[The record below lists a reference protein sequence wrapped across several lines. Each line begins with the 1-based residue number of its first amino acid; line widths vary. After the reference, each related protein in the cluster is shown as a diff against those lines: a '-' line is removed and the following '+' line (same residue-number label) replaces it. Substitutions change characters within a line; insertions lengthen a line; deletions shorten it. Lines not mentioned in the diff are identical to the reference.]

1 MPSSSSNNST
11 QKFGSTSFEDTGLHA
26 QISLL
31 PKMAE
36 HSSKSTELQIAV
48 IRTTTEEV
56 QSRDS
61 VPDCVDVD
69 PGTLETTLSMSGIQS
84 LKKSCSFSSVQLPPE
99 LIAIILSK
107 LPFPQI
113 FQVKTLSTSWYTKL
127 PSLRRPLFMPSLV
140 QEHENSS
147 NLSQLDVSSNWC
159 TYCPVF
165 VSGQEMVGYERAH
178 KRWRKLP
185 IHIKIPIQQQQSPSK
200 APFVGFTVNFVG
212 PIMFVYRL
220 GLEESKMMVANPL
233 IGCWTK
239 MEGAPTYHESS
250 CVCKVG
256 SEDYK
261 IVIHHP
267 WQHGDGY
274 VRFETRVFDSK
285 TKTWTRGLAVHRS
298 LVNDGSV
305 DYGKNFLYCAHK
317 DGVVY
322 CTLTSFWSRRLELWQ
337 YSIDTGLWAN
347 IPLDT
352 RFEEYE
358 FQTCGL
364 FSVASQIL
372 LVTMIDRTYTNRHSI
387 YYSESARI
395 YRLDMKTLQLS
406 EPWKSPPM
414 LTRFCTSNNNHS
426 RIVCDDECLY
436 FIREIRRPGQGSFP
450 IEMWSY
456 HVSTE
461 TWSNVSSP
469 PKEYFKLC
477 SFLKLADGSFTPD
490 LKRYAS
496 L

>member
-1 MPSSSSNNST
+1 MPSSSSNISAQQFEN
-11 QKFGSTSFEDTGLHA
+11 TSFEDPGLHA
-26 QISLL
+26 QVSLL
-31 PKMAE
+31 LIMAE

-48 IRTTTEEV
+48 IRNTTEEV
-56 QSRDS
+56 QFRDS
-61 VPDCVDVD
+61 IPGFVDVD

-99 LIAIILSK
+99 LIASILSK

-113 FQVKTLSTSWYTKL
+113 FQVKILSTSWYTKL
-127 PSLRRPLFMPSLV
+127 PTLRPVQFMPSLV

-147 NLSQLDVSSNWC
+147 ILPQFDVSSNWC

-185 IHIKIPIQQQQSPSK
+185 IHIEIPIQEQLIK
-200 APFVGFTVNFVG
+200 APYLGFMVNFVG

-220 GLEESKMMVANPL
+220 GLEESTMLVANPL
-233 IGCWTK
+233 VGRWTN
-239 MEGAPTYHESS
+239 MQGAPTVHESS

-256 SEDYK
+256 AEDYK

-267 WQHGDGY
+267 WQHADGY
-274 VRFETRVFDSK
+274 VRFKTRVFDSK

-298 LVNDGSV
+298 RVNDGVV
-305 DYGKNFLYCAHK
+305 DYGKNSLYCAHK

-322 CTLTSFWSRRLELWQ
+322 CTLTSSWSRRLELWQ
-337 YSIDTGLWAN
+337 YILESGLWAN
-347 IPLDT
+347 IPLDM

-372 LVTMIDRTYTNRHSI
+372 LVTMVDRTYTNRHSI
-387 YYSESARI
+387 YYSESARV
-395 YRLDMKTLQLS
+395 YRLDMNSLQLS

-426 RIVCDDECLY
+426 RVVCDNECLH

-461 TWSNVSSP
+461 TWSNVPTP

-477 SFLKLADGSFTPD
+477 SFLKLAEGSFAPS
-490 LKRYAS
+490 LKRCTS